1 MNKRQQEK
9 YYKNKFKR
17 LFSVLFEMQ
26 GVRVKPSRVKLDP
39 RGIYWE
45 HDTPNMAAKAAGYE
59 LRLHFGSKEAADDP
73 VNNNPG
79 I

>member
-17 LFSVLFEMQ
+17 LFSVLFETQ

-39 RGIYWE
+39 RGFYWE

-59 LRLHFGSKEAADDP
+59 LILHFRSKEEAKDEQSNT
-73 VNNNPG
+73 V
-79 I
+79 